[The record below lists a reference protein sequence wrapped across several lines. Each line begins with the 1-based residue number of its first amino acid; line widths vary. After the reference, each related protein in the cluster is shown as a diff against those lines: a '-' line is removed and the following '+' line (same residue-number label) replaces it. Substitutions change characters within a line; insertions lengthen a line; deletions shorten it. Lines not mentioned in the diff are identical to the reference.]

1 MSQFVEMT
9 GKTVD
14 EAIDAALIE
23 LGIER
28 EQAQIEILETPKKG
42 TLGLFGNRDAKVRVS
57 RNCGPETVV
66 ETFLND
72 IFARM
77 NLDATVKVEMKDEE
91 IHAEIVGERVNLLIG
106 RHGETLDALQYLAS
120 LAVKRKFDT
129 YYRVVLDAE
138 DYRIRRAESLKKLA
152 HATARKA
159 VKYHRNMALEPMSPY
174 ERRIIHSELQADKL
188 VTTQSVGEEPYR
200 KVVISPVEK

>member
-1 MSQFVEMT
+1 MNQFVEMT

-14 EAIDAALIE
+14 EAIESALLK

-57 RNCGPETVV
+57 VECNPESVAA
-66 ETFLND
+66 TFLTD
-72 IFARM
+72 IFAKM
-77 NLDATVKVEMKDEE
+77 NLDASVKTETKDDE
-91 IHAEIVGERVNLLIG
+91 IHAEIIGERVNLLIG

-129 YYRVVLDAE
+129 YHRVVLDAE
-138 DYRIRRAESLKKLA
+138 GYRGRRAESLKKLA
-152 HATARKA
+152 HTTARKA
-159 VKYHRNMALEPMSPY
+159 VKYHRSMTLEPMSPY

-188 VTTQSVGEEPYR
+188 VTTHSVGEEPYR
-200 KVVISPVEK
+200 KVVITPAEN

>member
-1 MSQFVEMT
+1 MSQSIEMT

-14 EAIDAALIE
+14 EAIESALLK

-57 RNCGPETVV
+57 RECNPESVA
-66 ETFLND
+66 EAFLAD
-72 IFARM
+72 IFTKM
-77 NLDATVKVEMKDEE
+77 NLDASVKTERKDEE
-91 IHAEIVGERVNLLIG
+91 IHAEIIGERVNLLIG

-138 DYRIRRAESLKKLA
+138 GYRGRRAESLKKLA
-152 HATARKA
+152 HNTARKA
-159 VKYHRNMALEPMSPY
+159 VKYHRSMALEPMSPY

-188 VTTQSVGEEPYR
+188 VTTHSVGEEPYR
-200 KVVISPVEK
+200 KVVITPAEN